1 MSAQLEMA
9 DLCMTDQKTFL
20 SNLGKRLAELRRE
33 QGLTQG
39 QLAERSQCSQ
49 QSIAEYET
57 GRLNIPVGRLASI
70 ADALGVGVD
79 ELLKDSGNVARKRG
93 PASRIEQLAD
103 QVTKLP
109 RTRQRFVVAM
119 IENALQ
125 TR

>member
-1 MSAQLEMA
+1 
-9 DLCMTDQKTFL
+9 MTDQKTFL
-20 SNLGKRLAELRRE
+20 SNLGKRLAEIRKE

-49 QSIAEYET
+49 QSIAEYEA
-57 GRLNIPVGRLASI
+57 GRMNIPVGRLAHI

-79 ELLKDSGNVARKRG
+79 DLLKDSGNGVRKRG

-125 TR
+125 AH